1 MSIKKSGEK
10 RLVGNSIIVSTILV
24 MVGLVLSKG
33 SGFLRDIFVGIKF
46 SEPVYRDSFTLAFSI
61 PDLVYNLL
69 IGGSIQ
75 SAITPSL
82 SAAIAAGEEKKG
94 IRAVSIFI
102 SFFAMLLVIVCTL
115 GVVFSQQLY
124 SIFGSSD
131 HNEMTVS
138 LAASA
143 SKWLFPLIIFMMLAA
158 LCIGILNAYKRFGST
173 SFGPTIYNV
182 CVLLAII
189 FFAGNSRSQLMRT
202 TFGIMLAA
210 AVYFFYQAI
219 VGRDKL
225 FAFKFIWAPMDK
237 DFHAL
242 VKRALPILISAS
254 VIQLNMLILNYFAM
268 KLPDDGNVYALRN
281 ASTTWQL
288 PYGIFA
294 VAIGNVMLPSLAAH
308 FSKKDYKGASDLLAS
323 RLKSALF
330 LTIPSA
336 GFMFIMNTEVIKAIF
351 QWKSSYTDADA
362 ARAGQFLA
370 GYCIAIIT
378 HSIVFIMN
386 QAFYAIGKTRVP
398 LFAGCI
404 GLITNPLCCTI
415 LMPRMGALALTL
427 SYSITSILQMT
438 VLCIVYYTYKNIRPR
453 GMISFLFKSTLS
465 LALMCSVLE
474 LVDRYRPNP
483 SGKLYS
489 LADLA
494 VKGVIAVVLYF
505 ACSLIFRVPESRE
518 AINKVLGIFKKSH

>member
-1 MSIKKSGEK
+1 MTDSVGKKKSS
-10 RLVGNSIIVSTILV
+10 GNSIILSTILV

-46 SEPVYRDSFTLAFSI
+46 SEAVYRDSFTLAFSI

-82 SAAIAAGEEKKG
+82 SAAIASGEEKKG
-94 IRAVSIFI
+94 IRTVSIFI
-102 SFFAMLLVIVCTL
+102 SFFAVILISVCAL
-115 GVVFSQQLY
+115 GTIFSQQLY
-124 SIFGSSD
+124 SLFASSE
-131 HNEMTVS
+131 NNAMTVS

-143 SKWLFPLIIFMMLAA
+143 AKWLFPQIVFMMLAA

-182 CVLLAII
+182 CVLMAII
-189 FFAGNSRSQLMRT
+189 WFAGNSRSELMRT

-210 AVYFFYQAI
+210 LVYFLYQAM

-225 FAFKFIWAPMDK
+225 KPFRFIWAPADK

-254 VIQLNMLILNYFAM
+254 VIQLNMLILNFFAM
-268 KLPDDGNVYALRN
+268 KLPDDGNVFALRN

-294 VAIGNVMLPSLAAH
+294 VAIGNVMLPSLAA
-308 FSKKDYKGASDLLAS
+308 FYSRKDYKGASELLSS

-336 GFMFIMNTEVIKAIF
+336 GLMFIMNSYVIKAIF
-351 QWKSSYTDADA
+351 QWGSAYTDADA
-362 ARAGQFLA
+362 ERAGQFLA
-370 GYCIAIIT
+370 GYSIAIVS

-386 QAFYAIGKTRVP
+386 QAFYAIGKTNVP
-398 LFAGCI
+398 LMAGCI
-404 GLITNPLCCTI
+404 GLVTNPLCCTL
-415 LMPRMGALALTL
+415 LMPHIGAMALTL

-438 VLCIVYYTYKNIRPR
+438 ILCVVYSSYKELRPR
-453 GMISFLFKSTLS
+453 GMILFLVKSGIS
-465 LALMCSVLE
+465 LCVMCTMLAFIYNNTP
-474 LVDRYRPNP
+474 DY
-483 SGKLYS
+483 SGKIYS
-489 LADLA
+489 LIDLA
-494 VKGVIAVVLYF
+494 VEALLAFFVYF
-505 ACSLIFRVPESRE
+505 LCSIILKVKESRE
-518 AINKVLGIFKKSH
+518 VINKIRSLFIKSQ

>member
-1 MSIKKSGEK
+1 MTDLAGKKKSS
-10 RLVGNSIIVSTILV
+10 GNSILLSTILV

-46 SEPVYRDSFTLAFSI
+46 SEAVYRDSFTLAFSI

-102 SFFAMLLVIVCTL
+102 SFFAVILTIVCVL
-115 GVVFSQQLY
+115 GVRFSNLIY
-124 SIFGSSD
+124 ALFSSGD
-131 HNEMTVS
+131 HSAETVS
-138 LAASA
+138 LAADA
-143 SKWLFPLIIFMMLAA
+143 SKWLFPQIIFMMLAA

-189 FFAGNSRSQLMRT
+189 IFAGNSRSQLMHT
-202 TFGIMLAA
+202 TCGIMGA
-210 AVYFFYQAI
+210 AVVYFLYQAI

-225 FAFKFIWAPMDK
+225 KAFRFIWSPGDK

-242 VKRALPILISAS
+242 FFRALPILISAS
-254 VIQLNMLILNYFAM
+254 VVQLNMLILNYFAM

-294 VAIGNVMLPSLAAH
+294 VAIGNVMLPSLAALY
-308 FSKKDYKGASDLLAS
+308 SKKDYKGASEFLSS

-336 GFMFIMNTEVIKAIF
+336 GLMFIMNSYVIKAIF
-351 QWKSSYTDADA
+351 QWGSAYTDADA
-362 ARAGQFLA
+362 ERAGKFLA
-370 GYCIAIIT
+370 GYSIAIIT

-386 QAFYAIGKTRVP
+386 QAFYAIGKTKVP
-398 LFAGCI
+398 LMAGCI
-404 GLITNPLCCTI
+404 GLVTNPVCCTL
-415 LMPRMGALALTL
+415 LMPVMGAMALTL
-427 SYSITSILQMT
+427 SYSITSILQMSI
-438 VLCIVYYTYKNIRPR
+438 LCIVYTQDKDLRPR
-453 GMISFLFKSTLS
+453 GMLVFLIKSGISL
-465 LALMCSVLE
+465 LAMGALLAFIYEYTPEYSSKIM
-474 LVDRYRPNP
+474 
-483 SGKLYS
+483 S

-494 VKGVIAVVLYF
+494 AEALVSFFVYFVVSLLLGVKESKDVIAKMRSFL
-505 ACSLIFRVPESRE
+505 R
-518 AINKVLGIFKKSH
+518 KS

>member
-1 MSIKKSGEK
+1 MSSSRAK
-10 RLVGNSIIVSTILV
+10 RQLSGNSIILSTILV
-24 MVGLVLSKG
+24 MAGLILSKA

-46 SEPVYRDSFTLAFSI
+46 SDAVFRDSFTLAFSI

-94 IRAVSIFI
+94 IRAVSIFV
-102 SFFAMLLVIVCTL
+102 SFFALLLITVCTL
-115 GVVFSQQLY
+115 GTIFSEQLY
-124 SIFGSSD
+124 SVFGNGD
-131 HNEMTVS
+131 HSADTIQY
-138 LAASA
+138 AAQA
-143 SKWLFPLIIFMMLAA
+143 SKWLFPQIVFMMLAA
-158 LCIGILNAYKRFGST
+158 LCIGILNAYKRFEST

-189 FFAGNSRSQLMRT
+189 FFAGNSLPQLMRT
-202 TFGIMLAA
+202 TFGIMIA
-210 AVYFFYQAI
+210 AVIYFLYQAFM
-219 VGRDKL
+219 GRDKL
-225 FAFKFIWAPMDK
+225 LAFRFIWAPADK

-242 VKRALPILISAS
+242 VRRALPILISAS
-254 VIQLNMLILNYFAM
+254 VVQLNMLILNYFAIR
-268 KLPDDGNVYALRN
+268 LPDEGNVYALRN

-294 VAIGNVMLPSLAAH
+294 VAIGNVMLPSLAEH
-308 FSKKDYKGASDLLAS
+308 FGKKDYEGASKLLSS

-336 GFMFIMNTEVIKAIF
+336 GFMFIMDSDVIKAIF
-351 QWKSSYTDADA
+351 QWNSAYTDADA
-362 ARAGQFLA
+362 ERAGQFLA
-370 GYCIAIIT
+370 GYSIAIIT

-398 LFAGCI
+398 LMAGCI
-404 GLITNPLCCTI
+404 GLVTNPLCCML
-415 LMPRMGALALTL
+415 LMPSLGAMALTL

-438 VLCIVYYTYKNIRPR
+438 VLCVVYYQNKDLRPR
-453 GMISFLFKSTLS
+453 KMLGFLIKSTICFVI
-465 LALMCSVLE
+465 MCSVLYFI
-474 LVDRYRPNP
+474 DQYNADY
-483 SGKLYS
+483 SGKLFA

-494 VKGVIAVVLYF
+494 IKGVVAFLLYF
-505 ACSLIFRVPESRE
+505 SSSLILRVQESRK
-518 AINKVLGIFKKSH
+518 IIQSVLSRFSKSE